1 MTDLIDIYTTNIEN
15 NLSSINSKFSQCE
28 LCSSSQFK
36 SIIKEIE
43 SLMKD
48 TEKIIK
54 NYEIEATMMSDNVN
68 DSKLSTFKKSI
79 QTNKK
84 KLHKL
89 KLDLK
94 NNSKEEGNAEKLIT
108 PDDELAYNSFNK
120 LQKATRATIEM
131 ENMSNGILVD
141 LDGQTDQMKNVNV
154 KIGDM
159 NDKLASS
166 SSLLGGMLNNTN
178 KNRLCIIVM
187 SVTLFIIFII
197 ILTLKIVL
205 K

>member
-15 NLSSINSKFSQCE
+15 NLSSINSKFSQSE
-28 LCSSSQFK
+28 LCSSSQLK

-48 TEKIIK
+48 TEKMIK
-54 NYEIEATMMSDNVN
+54 NYEIEATIMSDNVN

-79 QTNKK
+79 QKNKTE
-84 KLHKL
+84 LHKL
-89 KLDLK
+89 KLDFK
-94 NNSKEEGNAEKLIT
+94 NNSKEEGKIEKLIT
-108 PDDELAYNSFNK
+108 PNEELSYNSFNK
-120 LQKATRATIEM
+120 LQKATQATIEM

-141 LDGQTDQMKNVNV
+141 LDGQTNQMKNVNV

-159 NDKLASS
+159 NDQLGSS
-166 SSLLGGMLNNTN
+166 SSLLGGMLNTTN
-178 KNRLCIIVM
+178 RNRLHIIVM
-187 SVTLFIIFII
+187 GVTLFIIFVI
-197 ILTLKIVL
+197 ILTLKIIL

>member
-54 NYEIEATMMSDNVN
+54 NYEIEATMMSDNTN
-68 DSKLSTFKKSI
+68 DSKLSTFKTSI
-79 QTNKK
+79 MTNKK

-94 NNSKEEGNAEKLIT
+94 NSNEEGTAEKLIT
-108 PDDELAYNSFNK
+108 PDDELSYNSFNK

-141 LDGQTDQMKNVNV
+141 LDGQTNQMKNVNV

-159 NDKLASS
+159 NDQLGAS
-166 SSLLGGMLNNTN
+166 SSLLGGMLNTTN
-178 KNRLCIIVM
+178 RNRLYIILM
-187 SVTLFIIFII
+187 GVTLFIIFVI